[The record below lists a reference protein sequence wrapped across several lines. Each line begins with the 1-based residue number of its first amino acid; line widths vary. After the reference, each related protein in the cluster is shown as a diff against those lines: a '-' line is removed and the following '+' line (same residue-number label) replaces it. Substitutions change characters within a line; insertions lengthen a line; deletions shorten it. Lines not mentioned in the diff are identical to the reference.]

1 MTSPL
6 RVLVADD
13 ESTIRA
19 ALVALLGL
27 EADLVVVAEAADG
40 PAAVDAVRRHRPD
53 VAVLDLDMPG
63 LDGIEVVRELQRCVP
78 ECATVLLTGHG
89 RPAHLRLA
97 LEAGARGF
105 VAKGAPADTLAD
117 VIRRTHRGQR
127 YVDPALAA
135 EALTAPPNPL
145 SERELDVLRLAALD
159 LPTAVIARRTNL
171 AAGTVRNYVAAATSK
186 LGASSRAE
194 AIATA
199 RAHGWIT

>member
-1 MTSPL
+1 MSNKL

-19 ALVALLGL
+19 ALVALLSL
-27 EADLVVVAEAADG
+27 EPDLVVVADSDDGHTAVTEAL
-40 PAAVDAVRRHRPD
+40 RHRPH

-63 LDGIEVVRELQRCVP
+63 MGGLDAVRELSRVLP
-78 ECATVLLTGHG
+78 ECACVLLTGKG
-89 RPAHLRLA
+89 RPAHLRQA
-97 LEAGARGF
+97 LEAGALGF
-105 VAKGAPADTLAD
+105 VVKGAPAETLAD
-117 VIRRTHRGQR
+117 VIRRTHGGQR

-135 EALTAPPNPL
+135 EALVAPPNPL

-159 LPTAVIARRTNL
+159 LPTSVIARRTSL
-171 AAGTVRNYVAAATSK
+171 APGTVRNYVAAATAK

-199 RAHGWIT
+199 RAHGWIS